1 MPRAHS
7 LLAIVFFCAACSVQ
21 EPLANRCPHE
31 INSEDIVPF
40 EVILTTTN
48 TRIRHDLSLLEIGR
62 FKDIDSLGP
71 GGKIQ
76 GLTSTDYKYA
86 YKTGIAVSARLFR
99 APTCAWIDH
108 LSIDLTPNPIE
119 IMVPKDY
126 DQNSCEYEQILA
138 HERQHEDTHW
148 DVLTLAAD
156 DLRRTISRA
165 DWLPTRV
172 RPLAVANRAE
182 AEKRIEGMIDRIVEP
197 FYAKLKAE
205 AKERQKIIDLSENY
219 RWVTR
224 RCSHWK

>member
-1 MPRAHS
+1 
-7 LLAIVFFCAACSVQ
+7 
-21 EPLANRCPHE
+21 
-31 INSEDIVPF
+31 
-40 EVILTTTN
+40 
-48 TRIRHDLSLLEIGR
+48 
-62 FKDIDSLGP
+62 
-71 GGKIQ
+71 
-76 GLTSTDYKYA
+76 
-86 YKTGIAVSARLFR
+86 
-99 APTCAWIDH
+99 
-108 LSIDLTPNPIE
+108 
-119 IMVPKDY
+119 MVPKDY